1 MRKIKSM
8 AQAIVIGAGIGGL
21 TTAAVLARAGLD
33 VTGLETQVYPG
44 GCAGTFFY
52 NGYRFDSGAKMATGY
67 YPGGLKDRI
76 AHAAGIDAWHA
87 RLADTA
93 MLVHLPNEM
102 SIPPSFFLI
111 GLRW

>member
-1 MRKIKSM
+1 M
-8 AQAIVIGAGIGGL
+8 AQAIVIGTGFGGL
-21 TTAAVLARAGLD
+21 TTAAVLELAGLD
-33 VTGLETQVYPG
+33 VTVLETQVYPG
-44 GCAGTFFY
+44 GCAGTFFCK
-52 NGYRFDSGAKMATGY
+52 GYRYDSGATMAAGF
-67 YPGGLKDRI
+67 YPCCPLDRV
-76 AHAAGIDAWHA
+76 ARAAGIDAWHA